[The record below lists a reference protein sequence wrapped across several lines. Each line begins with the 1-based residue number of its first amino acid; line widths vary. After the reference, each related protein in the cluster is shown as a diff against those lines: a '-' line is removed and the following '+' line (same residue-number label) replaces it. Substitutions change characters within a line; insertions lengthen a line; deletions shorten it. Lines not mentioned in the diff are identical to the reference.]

1 MPGVCQSYKHEVHRI
16 KKRKTFADET
26 TDGDVGLSGSH
37 TFKVDTF
44 NVTIDNLVSC
54 LVHRLDAYKHI
65 NSLFG
70 VLFMS
75 DAEYDS
81 NIITGAHNLS
91 SAYPDDLNSCLAD
104 ELIQFRSFISMKPDR
119 SPSKMLKTII
129 DYGLPSVS
137 PNVYVALKLFLTLP
151 VSNCE
156 GERSFALMAR
166 EKK

>member
-54 LVHRLDAYKHI
+54 LDHRLDAYKHI

-91 SAYPDDLNSCLAD
+91 SAYSDDLNSCLAD
-104 ELIQFRSFISMKPDR
+104 ELIQFRSFISMELDR

-129 DYGLPSVS
+129 DYGLQSIFPSV
-137 PNVYVALKLFLTLP
+137 YLTLP
-151 VSNCE
+151 ISKFFSH
-156 GERSFALMAR
+156 GKSQ
-166 EKK
+166 K